1 MCALIEASD
10 PSEYQMISE
19 LYVVPS
25 WHVGR
30 SIVIGQ
36 GKVASWSG
44 HAAPPERQPRNPEGI
59 PWQSREGAPAGPQSA
74 SPARKRARWEGNFL
88 PAARRCAHSSRT
100 AGRQRLPAPHAGA
113 CRCSR
118 LCPSGALRSTLRAS
132 PWCPIRPRVSRG
144 DCSFS
149 QLQLRVPTPFI
160 PSLVSEWITDVS
172 ADLTNTAQKT
182 AQPFRRSRA
191 PTLLRLC
198 ARSACLLISPAHPED
213 L

>member
-1 MCALIEASD
+1 MRPQIRPIIRTSH
-10 PSEYQMISE
+10 
-19 LYVVPS
+19 VPT
-25 WHVGR
+25 WHAGR
-30 SIVIGQ
+30 RVVIGQ
-36 GKVASWSG
+36 GRLPDGAVT
-44 HAAPPERQPRNPEGI
+44 PPLPTGLYPRTRRGI
-59 PWQSREGAPAGPQSA
+59 PVQNREGAPAGPQSA
-74 SPARKRARWEGNFL
+74 YPARKRARWEGNFL

-160 PSLVSEWITDVS
+160 PSLVSEWTTDVS

-198 ARSACLLISPAHPED
+198 ARSARLLVSPAHPED

>member
-1 MCALIEASD
+1 MERSRRPSRSVCIPGPAEAFRCRTERERRLALNPPTRPERGRGGRETFCRLVAAART
-10 PSEYQMISE
+10 PAAQR
-19 LYVVPS
+19 
-25 WHVGR
+25 VGR
-30 SIVIGQ
+30 
-36 GKVASWSG
+36 
-44 HAAPPERQPRNPEGI
+44 
-59 PWQSREGAPAGPQSA
+59 
-74 SPARKRARWEGNFL
+74 
-88 PAARRCAHSSRT
+88 
-100 AGRQRLPAPHAGA
+100 RLPAPHAGA
-113 CRCSR
+113 CRSARDCVPDRGHFS
-118 LCPSGALRSTLRAS
+118 PTLRAS

-149 QLQLRVPTPFI
+149 QLQLRVPTPFT

-182 AQPFRRSRA
+182 TQPFRRSRA

>member
-1 MCALIEASD
+1 M
-10 PSEYQMISE
+10 PT
-19 LYVVPS
+19 
-25 WHVGR
+25 WHAGR

-36 GKVASWSG
+36 GKVARWSG
-44 HAAPPERQPRNPEGI
+44 HAAPPERQPRNREGI

-88 PAARRCAHSSRT
+88 PAGRRCAHSSRT
-100 AGRQRLPAPHAGA
+100 TSRQTSPTP
-113 CRCSR
+113 SR
-118 LCPSGALRSTLRAS
+118 RRVSLLATVPIRGTSLDAARVALVHN
-132 PWCPIRPRVSRG
+132 RPRVSRG

-160 PSLVSEWITDVS
+160 PSLVSEWTTDVS

-191 PTLLRLC
+191 PTFLRLC
-198 ARSACLLISPAHPED
+198 ARSARLLVSPAHPEG